1 MPGLFPG
8 HMTLAKSCSLGSGYS
23 GQDAPRVHPR
33 SGGTSHGILSALVL
47 TLMGGGGMCAA
58 PSDLMSWAVRCWGPL
73 GGGKAVNYN
82 RVLFFCC
89 LEFLF
94 YIYWNSCLKLG

>member
-33 SGGTSHGILSALVL
+33 SGGTSLGILSALVL
-47 TLMGGGGMCAA
+47 TLMGGGGVRAA
-58 PSDLMSWAVRCWGPL
+58 PSDLMSWAVRCWELL
-73 GGGKAVNYN
+73 GGEKTVNYN
-82 RVLFFCC
+82 RVLFLLLLRVFILYL
-89 LEFLF
+89 LEQL
-94 YIYWNSCLKLG
+94 S